1 MNTTAAP
8 ALAQYTTTEAETLAH
23 LMESAMRHMST
34 AKGIDG
40 AYAWDGL
47 SGQLREAV
55 AEMAAGFYAI
65 MNDALTA
72 GADRDLMGI
81 YL

>member
-8 ALAQYTTTEAETLAH
+8 ALAEYTTTEAETLAH

-34 AKGIDG
+34 AKTIDG

-47 SGQLREAV
+47 TGQLCDGV
-55 AEMAAGFYAI
+55 TDMCAGFYSL
-65 MNDALTA
+65 MNDAVAA
-72 GADRDLMGI
+72 GADRELMRV